1 MLETRV
7 NVEAQRRHADRSG
20 DARYAAAR
28 MKEDPDFCSSWEK
41 RRGNYSCSLASRSL
55 PHFGLYS
62 NFYYLVRNV
71 CLVALNINQQSR
83 RSSDSLV
90 LGRRVRMMRLSILL
104 LLFVGVHAQDQTPA
118 GSSCSPIKS
127 TECPIDLYFVID
139 TSETIALQENPPGS
153 LVESIK
159 EFTIRFAEKLQNVNY
174 RGSVDITWAIGGLHF
189 SQRQEFFSSI
199 TTKEKFISN
208 LRPIRYLGKGTHIDC
223 AITNMTQQLVRFP
236 SRPDAKRFA
245 VVITDGHVTGNPCGG
260 IKVAAERARD
270 ENIRIFAVAS
280 SRNLE
285 ETGLREI
292 ANSPAGVYRNK
303 YMAVDLTGT
312 RPVIV
317 MSTIDRIY
325 DTMLHM
331 AYQECYSTK
340 CLETAGPPGPPGH
353 RGQKGAKGDNGGAG
367 LKGEKGR
374 PGDPGIEGPIGHP
387 GPKGEPGLKGEK
399 GEIGAQG
406 KKGVAGIAGRD
417 GKDGQ
422 KGKFG
427 RIGAPGCKGDPGDKG
442 PDGHPGDVGEPG
454 YPGALGDK
462 GDRGR
467 PGRSGPPG
475 PAGDPGPK
483 GERGSPGS
491 PGIPG
496 TKGGAG
502 TAGGPGPK
510 GDAGRRGD
518 FGPKGSTGPNGSKGE
533 KGEPGPEGPRGLA
546 GEVGGK
552 GSKGDN
558 GLPGPRGPPGSPGE
572 AGRKGSSGDPGDSG
586 PRGDPGPPGPK
597 GDSGRPGFS
606 YPGPRGPTGDRGEK
620 GSPGPRGSRGDCG
633 PKGDP
638 GLKGTPGEPGEPG
651 PSGEPGQRGPRG
663 DGGRDGDPG
672 PEGDPGLTECD
683 VMNYIRETC
692 GCCDC
697 EKRCGA
703 LDIVFVI
710 DSSESVGLTNFTLE
724 KNFVINTI
732 NRLGSIAKDPS
743 SETGTRVGV
752 VQYSHNGT
760 FQAIRLN
767 DSKIDSMSAFKDAV
781 KKLEWIAGGTWTPSA
796 LKFAYDNLIRDSRRA
811 KANVTVVV
819 ITDGRYDPR
828 DDDKL
833 LNYLCTDTSID
844 VNAIGIG
851 DMFDQPEENESLKS
865 IACRK
870 DGRVMGM
877 RRFADLVAEDF
888 IDRIETVLCPDP
900 VVICPDLPCKSEP
913 AVANCIQRPV
923 DLIFMLD
930 GSERMGQENFR
941 YAREFV
947 ENVANRLTLAQGD
960 NDERNARV
968 ALLQYGDENQHQLA
982 FKLTNNFTVIADGL
996 ANMRYLDSTSNVG
1009 SGIIYA
1015 INNIVTSR
1023 GTRLA
1028 RRNAELSFVF
1038 ITDGVTS
1045 SKNLEE
1051 GISAMRRAE
1060 GVPTVIAM
1068 SNDVDKEILA
1078 KISLGDQT
1086 AVFRGDDFARLNK
1099 ASFFERFVRW
1109 IC

>member
-1 MLETRV
+1 M
-7 NVEAQRRHADRSG
+7 
-20 DARYAAAR
+20 
-28 MKEDPDFCSSWEK
+28 
-41 RRGNYSCSLASRSL
+41 
-55 PHFGLYS
+55 
-62 NFYYLVRNV
+62 
-71 CLVALNINQQSR
+71 
-83 RSSDSLV
+83 
-90 LGRRVRMMRLSILL
+90 RMMILSLL
-104 LLFVGVHAQDQTPA
+104 CFLLYGAAVRGQGGPECTPK
-118 GSSCSPIKS
+118 P
-127 TECPIDLYFVID
+127 ECPIDLYFVID

-153 LVESIK
+153 LVRSIK
-159 EFTIRFAEKLQNVNY
+159 DFTTAFARKLEDVDYKGLVQISW
-174 RGSVDITWAIGGLHF
+174 SVGGLHF
-189 SQRQEFFSSI
+189 SQRQEIISPI
-199 TTKEKFISN
+199 TNKEEFISKLKN
-208 LRPIRYLGKGTHIDC
+208 IQYLGKGTYIDC
-223 AITNMTQQLVRFP
+223 AITNMTQQLVRSP
-236 SRPDAKRFA
+236 SKTNAKRFA

-260 IKVAAERARD
+260 IKVAGERARD
-270 ENIRIFAVAS
+270 QSIKIFSVAS

-285 ETGLREI
+285 EAGLREI
-292 ANSPAGVYRNK
+292 ANSPVGVFRNK
-303 YMAVDLTGT
+303 YMAVDLTGL

-317 MSTIDRIY
+317 TSTIDRIY

-340 CLETAGPPGPPGH
+340 CLETAGPPGPAGH
-353 RGQKGAKGDNGGAG
+353 KGQKGAKGDNGDPGPKGAI
-367 LKGEKGR
+367 GR

-387 GPKGEPGLKGEK
+387 GPKGETGLKGEK
-399 GEIGAQG
+399 GEFGTSG
-406 KKGVAGIAGRD
+406 KKGVAGISGRN
-417 GKDGQ
+417 GTDGQ
-422 KGKFG
+422 KGKIG
-427 RIGAPGCKGDPGDKG
+427 RIGAAGCKGDPGDKG
-442 PDGHPGDVGEPG
+442 PDGYPGDVGDSGLPG
-454 YPGALGDK
+454 TLGEK
-462 GDRGR
+462 GDPGR
-467 PGRSGPPG
+467 PGRPGPPG
-475 PAGDPGPK
+475 PLGDLGPK

-491 PGIPG
+491 PGVPG
-496 TKGGAG
+496 LKGPPGMQ
-502 TAGGPGPK
+502 GGPGPK
-510 GDAGRRGD
+510 GDPGRRGD
-518 FGPKGSTGPNGSKGE
+518 FGPKGGTGPNGLKGD
-533 KGEPGPEGPRGLA
+533 KGEPGSEGPRGLA
-546 GEVGGK
+546 GEVGDK
-552 GSKGDN
+552 GSKGDR
-558 GLPGPRGPPGSPGE
+558 GLPGPRGPPGASGEPGRN
-572 AGRKGSSGDPGDSG
+572 GTTGDPGDAG

-597 GDSGRPGFS
+597 GDTGRAGFS
-606 YPGPRGPTGDRGEK
+606 YPGQRGPTGDRGEK
-620 GSPGPRGSRGDCG
+620 GGPGPRGGRGDCG

-638 GLKGTPGEPGEPG
+638 GPKGAPGLSGEPG
-651 PSGEPGQRGPRG
+651 PEGEPGLRGPRG
-663 DGGRDGDPG
+663 DAGRDGDPG

-724 KNFVINTI
+724 KNFVINTL
-732 NRLGSIAKDPS
+732 NRLGSMAKDPK

-767 DSKIDSMSAFKDAV
+767 DSKIDSLSAFKEAV

-811 KANVTVVV
+811 KANVNVVV

-900 VVICPDLPCKSEP
+900 VIVCPDLPCKSEP
-913 AVANCIQRPV
+913 AVANCNQRPI
-923 DLIFMLD
+923 DLVFMLD
-930 GSERMGQENFR
+930 GSERMGQESFR
-941 YAREFV
+941 QARDFIES
-947 ENVANRLTLAQGD
+947 VARHMTLAQGD
-960 NDERNARV
+960 DDERNARV
-968 ALLQYGDENQHQLA
+968 ALLQYGDENQHELA
-982 FKLTNNFTVIADGL
+982 FKLSTNFTVISDGL

-1009 SGIIYA
+1009 SGIIHA
-1015 INNIVTSR
+1015 VDNIVTSR

-1045 SKNLEE
+1045 NKNLEE
-1051 GISAMRRAE
+1051 GISSMRRAD
-1060 GVPTVIAM
+1060 GVATVIAM
-1068 SNDVDKEILA
+1068 GSDVDNEILSKLA
-1078 KISLGDQT
+1078 LGDQT
-1086 AVFRGDDFARLNK
+1086 AIFRGQDF

>member
-1 MLETRV
+1 MV
-7 NVEAQRRHADRSG
+7 NT
-20 DARYAAAR
+20 
-28 MKEDPDFCSSWEK
+28 
-41 RRGNYSCSLASRSL
+41 SCL
-55 PHFGLYS
+55 
-62 NFYYLVRNV
+62 LV
-71 CLVALNINQQSR
+71 C
-83 RSSDSLV
+83 
-90 LGRRVRMMRLSILL
+90 LGRRMRMMRLSILL
-104 LLFVGVHAQDQTPA
+104 LLFVGVHIQGQIPASQTPCA
-118 GSSCSPIKS
+118 EPIK
-127 TECPIDLYFVID
+127 CPIELYFVID

-153 LVESIK
+153 LVKSIK
-159 EFTIRFAEKLQNVNY
+159 DFTAAFAGKLKDGNY
-174 RGSVDITWAIGGLHF
+174 KGLVQISWSVGGLHF
-189 SQRQEFFSSI
+189 SQQQEI
-199 TTKEKFISN
+199 ISN
-208 LRPIRYLGKGTHIDC
+208 ITSKDVFIESLKPITYLGKGTYIDC
-223 AITNMTQQLVRFP
+223 AITNMTQQLVRPP
-236 SRPDAKRFA
+236 SKNNVTRFA

-270 ENIRIFAVAS
+270 EFIKIFAVAS

-303 YMAVDLTGT
+303 YMAVDLTGG

-317 MSTIDRIY
+317 TSTIDRIY
-325 DTMLHM
+325 DTMVM
-331 AYQECYSTK
+331 Q
-340 CLETAGPPGPPGH
+340 CLSYFSFGYT
-353 RGQKGAKGDNGGAG
+353 
-367 LKGEKGR
+367 
-374 PGDPGIEGPIGHP
+374 
-387 GPKGEPGLKGEK
+387 
-399 GEIGAQG
+399 
-406 KKGVAGIAGRD
+406 GVAGISGRN
-417 GKDGQ
+417 GTDGQ
-422 KGKFG
+422 KGKIG
-427 RIGAPGCKGDPGDKG
+427 RIGAPGCKGDPGDKSINS
-442 PDGHPGDVGEPG
+442 V
-454 YPGALGDK
+454 
-462 GDRGR
+462 
-467 PGRSGPPG
+467 
-475 PAGDPGPK
+475 
-483 GERGSPGS
+483 
-491 PGIPG
+491 
-496 TKGGAG
+496 
-502 TAGGPGPK
+502 
-510 GDAGRRGD
+510 
-518 FGPKGSTGPNGSKGE
+518 GE
-533 KGEPGPEGPRGLA
+533 KG
-546 GEVGGK
+546 
-552 GSKGDN
+552 SQ
-558 GLPGPRGPPGSPGE
+558 
-572 AGRKGSSGDPGDSG
+572 GDPGDAG
-586 PRGDPGPPGPK
+586 PRGDPGPQGPQ

-606 YPGPRGPTGDRGEK
+606 YPGSRGSTGDRGNK
-620 GSPGPRGSRGDCG
+620 GAPGPRGSRGDCG

-638 GLKGTPGEPGEPG
+638 GSKGTSGEPGEPG
-651 PSGEPGQRGPRG
+651 PSGEPGRRGPTG
-663 DGGRDGDPG
+663 EPGRDGDPG

-732 NRLGSIAKDPS
+732 NRLGSIAKDPN

-767 DSKIDSMSAFKDAV
+767 DSKIDSMSAFKEAV

-833 LNYLCTDTSID
+833 LNYLCTDTNID

-900 VVICPDLPCKSEP
+900 VIVCPDLPCKSEP
-913 AVANCIQRPV
+913 AVTNCIQRPV

-947 ENVANRLTLAQGD
+947 ENVANRLTLARGD
-960 NDERNARV
+960 NDERNVRV

-982 FKLTNNFTVIADGL
+982 FTLTNNFTLVTNGL
-996 ANMRYLDSTSNVG
+996 ASMRYLDSTSNVG
-1009 SGIIYA
+1009 SGIIYGV
-1015 INNIVTSR
+1015 NNIVTSG

-1051 GISAMRRAE
+1051 GISSMRRAE

-1068 SNDVDKEILA
+1068 GSDVDKEILA
-1078 KISLGDQT
+1078 KLSLGDQT
-1086 AVFRGDDFARLNK
+1086 AIFRDQDFASLNK
-1099 ASFFERFVRW
+1099 ARFFDRFIRW

>member
-1 MLETRV
+1 MV
-7 NVEAQRRHADRSG
+7 NT
-20 DARYAAAR
+20 
-28 MKEDPDFCSSWEK
+28 
-41 RRGNYSCSLASRSL
+41 SCL
-55 PHFGLYS
+55 
-62 NFYYLVRNV
+62 LV
-71 CLVALNINQQSR
+71 C
-83 RSSDSLV
+83 
-90 LGRRVRMMRLSILL
+90 LGRRMRMMRLSILL
-104 LLFVGVHAQDQTPA
+104 LLFVGVHIQEP
-118 GSSCSPIKS
+118 

-153 LVESIK
+153 LVNSIK
-159 EFTIRFAEKLQNVNY
+159 DFTTAFAGKLKDVNY
-174 RGSVDITWAIGGLHF
+174 KGLVQISWSVGGLHF
-189 SQRQEFFSSI
+189 SQRQEIISTI
-199 TTKEKFISN
+199 TSKDVFIER
-208 LRPIRYLGKGTHIDC
+208 LKPITYLGKGTYIDC
-223 AITNMTQQLVRFP
+223 AITNMTQQLVRSP
-236 SRPDAKRFA
+236 SKPNATRFA

-270 ENIRIFAVAS
+270 EFIKIFAVAS

-303 YMAVDLTGT
+303 YMAVDLTGV

-317 MSTIDRIY
+317 TSTIDRIY
-325 DTMLHM
+325 DTM
-331 AYQECYSTK
+331 CYSAK
-340 CLETAGPPGPPGH
+340 CLETPGPPGPPGH
-353 RGQKGAKGDNGGAG
+353 RGQKGK
-367 LKGEKGR
+367 
-374 PGDPGIEGPIGHP
+374 I
-387 GPKGEPGLKGEK
+387 
-399 GEIGAQG
+399 
-406 KKGVAGIAGRD
+406 
-417 GKDGQ
+417 
-422 KGKFG
+422 G

-442 PDGHPGDVGEPG
+442 PDGYPGAVGEPG
-454 YPGALGDK
+454 LPGSLGE
-462 GDRGR
+462 
-467 PGRSGPPG
+467 
-475 PAGDPGPK
+475 K

-491 PGIPG
+491 PGFPG
-496 TKGGAG
+496 QKGSAG
-502 TAGGPGPK
+502 IAGGPGPK
-510 GDAGRRGD
+510 GDPGRRGD
-518 FGPKGSTGPNGSKGE
+518 FGLKGSTGPNGPKGE
-533 KGEPGPEGPRGLA
+533 KGEPGPEGTRGLP
-546 GEVGGK
+546 GEVGNK

-558 GLPGPRGPPGSPGE
+558 GLPGPRGSPGAPGE
-572 AGRKGSSGDPGDSG
+572 PGRNGSQGDPGDAG
-586 PRGDPGPPGPK
+586 PRGDPGPLGPQ

-606 YPGPRGPTGDRGEK
+606 YPGPRGPTGDRGDK
-620 GSPGPRGSRGDCG
+620 GAPGPRGSRGDCG
-633 PKGDP
+633 PKGDL

-651 PSGEPGQRGPRG
+651 PSGEPGRRGPIG
-663 DGGRDGDPG
+663 DPGRDGDPG

-732 NRLGSIAKDPS
+732 NRLGSIAKDPN

-767 DSKIDSMSAFKDAV
+767 DSKIDSMSAFKEAV

-833 LNYLCTDTSID
+833 LNYLCTDTNID

-900 VVICPDLPCKSEP
+900 VIVCPDLPCKSEP

-947 ENVANRLTLAQGD
+947 ENVANRLTLARGD
-960 NDERNARV
+960 NDERNVRV

-982 FKLTNNFTVIADGL
+982 FKLTNNFTLVTDGL
-996 ANMRYLDSTSNVG
+996 ASMRYLDSTSNVG
-1009 SGIIYA
+1009 SGIIYGV
-1015 INNIVTSR
+1015 NNIVTR
-1023 GTRLA
+1023 EGTRLA

-1051 GISAMRRAE
+1051 GISSMRRAE

-1068 SNDVDKEILA
+1068 GSDVDKEILA
-1078 KISLGDQT
+1078 KLSLGDQT
-1086 AVFRGDDFARLNK
+1086 AIFRGQDFASLNK
-1099 ASFFERFVRW
+1099 ARFFDRFIRW

>member
-1 MLETRV
+1 MV
-7 NVEAQRRHADRSG
+7 NT
-20 DARYAAAR
+20 
-28 MKEDPDFCSSWEK
+28 FC
-41 RRGNYSCSLASRSL
+41 L
-55 PHFGLYS
+55 F
-62 NFYYLVRNV
+62 V
-71 CLVALNINQQSR
+71 C
-83 RSSDSLV
+83 
-90 LGRRVRMMRLSILL
+90 LGRRMRMMRLSILL
-104 LLFVGVHAQDQTPA
+104 LLFVGVHTQGQILASQTP
-118 GSSCSPIKS
+118 CTKT

-153 LVESIK
+153 LVDSIK
-159 EFTIRFAEKLQNVNY
+159 KFTAAFAKKLENVIY
-174 RGSVDITWAIGGLHF
+174 KGLVQISWSVGGLHF
-189 SQRQEFFSSI
+189 SQQQEIISAI
-199 TTKEKFISN
+199 TSKDEFITKLLKIN
-208 LRPIRYLGKGTHIDC
+208 YLGKGTYIDC
-223 AITNMTQQLVRFP
+223 AITNMTQQLVRSP
-236 SRPDAKRFA
+236 SKNNVKRFA

-270 ENIRIFAVAS
+270 EFIKIFSVAS

-303 YMAVDLTGT
+303 YMAVDLAGV
-312 RPVIV
+312 RPLIV
-317 MSTIDRIY
+317 QSTIDRIY
-325 DTMLHM
+325 DTM
-331 AYQECYSTK
+331 CYSTK
-340 CLETAGPPGPPGH
+340 CLETPGPPGPPGL
-353 RGQKGAKGDNGGAG
+353 RGQKVSILKKKLG
-367 LKGEKGR
+367 LKR
-374 PGDPGIEGPIGHP
+374 
-387 GPKGEPGLKGEK
+387 
-399 GEIGAQG
+399 Q
-406 KKGVAGIAGRD
+406 
-417 GKDGQ
+417 
-422 KGKFG
+422 
-427 RIGAPGCKGDPGDKG
+427 IGAPGCKGDPGDKG
-442 PDGHPGDVGEPG
+442 PDGYPGDVGEPG
-454 YPGALGDK
+454 LAGALGEK
-462 GDRGR
+462 GDPGR
-467 PGRSGPPG
+467 PGRPGPLG

-483 GERGSPGS
+483 VRFHNYRDYTNISS
-491 PGIPG
+491 
-496 TKGGAG
+496 
-502 TAGGPGPK
+502 
-510 GDAGRRGD
+510 
-518 FGPKGSTGPNGSKGE
+518 
-533 KGEPGPEGPRGLA
+533 EGPRGLSGEA
-546 GEVGGK
+546 GNK
-552 GSKGDN
+552 GSKVRVTDLAGSQGD
-558 GLPGPRGPPGSPGE
+558 
-572 AGRKGSSGDPGDSG
+572 AGDSG
-586 PRGDPGPPGPK
+586 PRGDPGSLGPK

-606 YPGPRGPTGDRGEK
+606 YPGSRGATGDRGDK
-620 GSPGPRGSRGDCG
+620 GAPGPRGSRGDCG

-638 GLKGTPGEPGEPG
+638 GPKGTPGESGEPG
-651 PSGEPGQRGPRG
+651 PSGEPGRRGPKG
-663 DGGRDGDPG
+663 DPGRDGDPG

-767 DSKIDSMSAFKDAV
+767 DSKIDSMSAFKNAV
-781 KKLEWIAGGTWTPSA
+781 KNLEWIAGGTWTPSA

-900 VVICPDLPCKSEP
+900 VIVCPDLPCKSEP

-947 ENVANRLTLAQGD
+947 ENVANHLTLARGD
-960 NDERNARV
+960 NDDRNARV
-968 ALLQYGDENQHQLA
+968 ALQQYGDENQHQLA
-982 FKLTNNFTVIADGL
+982 FKLTNNFTAITDGL
-996 ANMRYLDSTSNVG
+996 AKLRYLDSTSNVG
-1009 SGIIYA
+1009 NGIIYA
-1015 INNIVTSR
+1015 VNNIVTSR
-1023 GTRLA
+1023 GTRLV
-1028 RRNAELSFVF
+1028 RRNAELAFVF

-1045 SKNLEE
+1045 NKNLEE
-1051 GISAMRRAE
+1051 GVSAMRRAE

-1068 SNDVDKEILA
+1068 GSDVDKEILA
-1078 KISLGDQT
+1078 KLSLGDQT
-1086 AVFRGDDFARLNK
+1086 AILRGQDFASLNK
-1099 ASFFERFVRW
+1099 ASFFERFIRW

>member
-1 MLETRV
+1 M
-7 NVEAQRRHADRSG
+7 
-20 DARYAAAR
+20 
-28 MKEDPDFCSSWEK
+28 
-41 RRGNYSCSLASRSL
+41 
-55 PHFGLYS
+55 
-62 NFYYLVRNV
+62 
-71 CLVALNINQQSR
+71 
-83 RSSDSLV
+83 
-90 LGRRVRMMRLSILL
+90 RMMRLPILL
-104 LLFVGVHAQDQTPA
+104 LLFVGVPTQGQTTD
-118 GSSCSPIKS
+118 GSSCAKPI
-127 TECPIDLYFVID
+127 ECPIDLYFVID

-159 EFTIRFAEKLQNVNY
+159 EFTELFARKLEDFNY
-174 RGSVDITWAIGGLHF
+174 RDSVQISWSVGGLHF
-189 SQRQEFFSSI
+189 SQLQEIISRVTS
-199 TTKEKFISN
+199 KNDFIG
-208 LRPIRYLGKGTHIDC
+208 LLKPIKYLGKGTYIDC
-223 AITNMTQQLVRFP
+223 AITNMTQQLVSFP
-236 SRPDAKRFA
+236 SKPNAKRFA
-245 VVITDGHVTGNPCGG
+245 VVITDGHVTGSPCGG
-260 IKVAAERARD
+260 IKVASEQARD
-270 ENIRIFAVAS
+270 KFIKIFAVAS
-280 SRNLE
+280 SRNLDE
-285 ETGLREI
+285 AGLREI
-292 ANSPAGVYRNK
+292 ANSPAGVYREK
-303 YMAVDLTGT
+303 FMAVDFKGRL
-312 RPVIV
+312 PVL
-317 MSTIDRIY
+317 MTSTIDRIY
-325 DTMLHM
+325 DTMLHL
-331 AYQECYSTK
+331 AYQECYSAK
-340 CLETAGPPGPPGH
+340 CLETPGPPGPSGH
-353 RGQKGAKGDNGGAG
+353 RGQKGAKGDNGDPG
-367 LKGEKGR
+367 LKGQRGR

-387 GPKGEPGLKGEK
+387 GSKGEPGIRGEK
-399 GEIGAQG
+399 GEIGTQG
-406 KKGVAGIAGRD
+406 KKGVAGISGRN
-417 GKDGQ
+417 GTDGQ
-422 KGKFG
+422 KGKIG

-442 PDGHPGDVGEPG
+442 PDGYPGGVGE
-454 YPGALGDK
+454 
-462 GDRGR
+462 
-467 PGRSGPPG
+467 SGPPG
-475 PAGDPGPK
+475 IPGEKGDPGRTGRPGPPGLAGDPGPK
-483 GERGSPGS
+483 GEGGSPGS
-491 PGIPG
+491 PGFPGQKGSPGIPG
-496 TKGGAG
+496 GL
-502 TAGGPGPK
+502 GPK
-510 GDAGRRGD
+510 GDLGRRGE
-518 FGPKGSTGPNGSKGE
+518 FGSKGSTGPNGLKGDKGE
-533 KGEPGPEGPRGLA
+533 SGPEGPRGLA
-546 GEVGGK
+546 GEVGSK
-552 GSKGDN
+552 GTKGDN
-558 GLPGPRGPPGSPGE
+558 GLPGPRGPPGTSGE
-572 AGRKGSSGDPGDSG
+572 AGKNGSLGDPGDSG

-597 GDSGRPGFS
+597 GDTGRPGFS
-606 YPGPRGPTGDRGEK
+606 YPGPRGTTGDRGDK
-620 GSPGPRGSRGDCG
+620 GTPGPRGSRGDCG

-638 GLKGTPGEPGEPG
+638 GPNGTPGVPGEPG
-651 PSGEPGQRGPRG
+651 PPGEPGQRGPRG
-663 DGGRDGDPG
+663 DGGRDGDSG

-732 NRLGSIAKDPS
+732 NRLGSMAKDPS

-767 DSKIDSMSAFKDAV
+767 DSKIDSLSAFKDAV

-844 VNAIGIG
+844 VNAIGVG

-888 IDRIETVLCPDP
+888 IDRIENVLCPDP
-900 VVICPDLPCKSEP
+900 VIVCPDLPCKSEP

-923 DLIFMLD
+923 DIIFMMD

-947 ENVANRLTLAQGD
+947 ENVANRLSLARGD
-960 NDERNARV
+960 DDVRNARV
-968 ALLQYGDENQHQLA
+968 ALLQFGDEAQHQLA

-1015 INNIVTSR
+1015 VDNIVGS
-1023 GTRLA
+1023 RLA

-1038 ITDGVTS
+1038 ITDGVTNN
-1045 SKNLEE
+1045 KNLEE
-1051 GISAMRRAE
+1051 GISSMRRVE

-1068 SNDVDKEILA
+1068 GSDVDKEILA
-1078 KISLGDQT
+1078 KLSLGDQT
-1086 AVFRGDDFARLNK
+1086 AIFRGEDFGRLNK
-1099 ASFFERFVRW
+1099 ASFFDRFVRW

>member
-1 MLETRV
+1 L
-7 NVEAQRRHADRSG
+7 D
-20 DARYAAAR
+20 D
-28 MKEDPDFCSSWEK
+28 
-41 RRGNYSCSLASRSL
+41 
-55 PHFGLYS
+55 
-62 NFYYLVRNV
+62 
-71 CLVALNINQQSR
+71 
-83 RSSDSLV
+83 
-90 LGRRVRMMRLSILL
+90 LL
-104 LLFVGVHAQDQTPA
+104 LSVLLCWYLKGLDLCCCVCSV
-118 GSSCSPIKS
+118 SSEP

-153 LVESIK
+153 LVNSIK
-159 EFTIRFAEKLQNVNY
+159 DFTTAFAGKLKDVNY
-174 RGSVDITWAIGGLHF
+174 KGLVQISWSVGGLHF
-189 SQRQEFFSSI
+189 SQRQEIISTI
-199 TTKEKFISN
+199 TSKDVFIER
-208 LRPIRYLGKGTHIDC
+208 LKPITYLGKGTYIDC
-223 AITNMTQQLVRFP
+223 AITNMTQQLVRSP
-236 SRPDAKRFA
+236 SKPNATRFA

-270 ENIRIFAVAS
+270 EFIKIFAVAS

-303 YMAVDLTGT
+303 YMAVDLTGV

-317 MSTIDRIY
+317 TSTIDRIY
-325 DTMLHM
+325 DTMVM
-331 AYQECYSTK
+331 Q
-340 CLETAGPPGPPGH
+340 CLSYFSFGYT
-353 RGQKGAKGDNGGAG
+353 
-367 LKGEKGR
+367 
-374 PGDPGIEGPIGHP
+374 
-387 GPKGEPGLKGEK
+387 
-399 GEIGAQG
+399 G
-406 KKGVAGIAGRD
+406 KI
-417 GKDGQ
+417 
-422 KGKFG
+422 G
-427 RIGAPGCKGDPGDKG
+427 RIGAPGCKGDPGDKSINS
-442 PDGHPGDVGEPG
+442 
-454 YPGALGDK
+454 L
-462 GDRGR
+462 
-467 PGRSGPPG
+467 
-475 PAGDPGPK
+475 
-483 GERGSPGS
+483 
-491 PGIPG
+491 
-496 TKGGAG
+496 
-502 TAGGPGPK
+502 
-510 GDAGRRGD
+510 
-518 FGPKGSTGPNGSKGE
+518 GE
-533 KGEPGPEGPRGLA
+533 KGEPGPEGTRGLP
-546 GEVGGK
+546 GEVGNK

-558 GLPGPRGPPGSPGE
+558 GLPGPRGSPGAPGE
-572 AGRKGSSGDPGDSG
+572 PGRNGSQGDPGDAG
-586 PRGDPGPPGPK
+586 PRGDPGPLGPQ

-606 YPGPRGPTGDRGEK
+606 YPGPRGPTGDRGDK
-620 GSPGPRGSRGDCG
+620 GAPGPRGSRGDCG
-633 PKGDP
+633 PKGDL

-651 PSGEPGQRGPRG
+651 PSGEPGRRGPIG
-663 DGGRDGDPG
+663 DPGRDGDPG

-732 NRLGSIAKDPS
+732 NRLGSIAKDPN

-767 DSKIDSMSAFKDAV
+767 DSKIDSMSAFKEAV

-833 LNYLCTDTSID
+833 LNYLCTDTNID

-900 VVICPDLPCKSEP
+900 VIVCPDLPCKSEP

-947 ENVANRLTLAQGD
+947 ENVANRLTLARGD
-960 NDERNARV
+960 NDERNVRV

-982 FKLTNNFTVIADGL
+982 FKLTNNFTLVTDGL
-996 ANMRYLDSTSNVG
+996 ASMRYLDSTSNVG
-1009 SGIIYA
+1009 SGIIYGV
-1015 INNIVTSR
+1015 NNIVTR
-1023 GTRLA
+1023 EGTRLA

-1051 GISAMRRAE
+1051 GISSMRRAE

-1068 SNDVDKEILA
+1068 GSDVDKEILA
-1078 KISLGDQT
+1078 KLSLGDQT
-1086 AVFRGDDFARLNK
+1086 AIFRGQDFASLNK
-1099 ASFFERFVRW
+1099 ARFFDRFIRW

>member
-1 MLETRV
+1 
-7 NVEAQRRHADRSG
+7 
-20 DARYAAAR
+20 
-28 MKEDPDFCSSWEK
+28 
-41 RRGNYSCSLASRSL
+41 
-55 PHFGLYS
+55 
-62 NFYYLVRNV
+62 
-71 CLVALNINQQSR
+71 
-83 RSSDSLV
+83 
-90 LGRRVRMMRLSILL
+90 MRLSILL
-104 LLFVGVHAQDQTPA
+104 LLFVVVHTQGQIPPTQTPC
-118 GSSCSPIKS
+118 SSKETSLYVFSLSPEV

-153 LVESIK
+153 LVDSIK
-159 EFTIRFAEKLQNVNY
+159 QFTAAFARKLEDVKYKGLVQISW
-174 RGSVDITWAIGGLHF
+174 SVGGLHF
-189 SQRQEFFSSI
+189 SQRQEIISAI
-199 TTKEKFISN
+199 TNKNDFIAKLLKIN
-208 LRPIRYLGKGTHIDC
+208 YLGKGTYIDC
-223 AITNMTQQLVRFP
+223 AITNMTQQLVHSP
-236 SRPDAKRFA
+236 SKPNAKRFA

-270 ENIRIFAVAS
+270 EFIKIFSIAS

-303 YMAVDLTGT
+303 YMAVDLAGVQ
-312 RPVIV
+312 PVIV
-317 MSTIDRIY
+317 QSTIDRIY
-325 DTMLHM
+325 DIMLHL

-340 CLETAGPPGPPGH
+340 CLETPGPPGPAGH
-353 RGQKGAKGDNGGAG
+353 RGQKGAKGDNGDPG
-367 LKGEKGR
+367 LKGLKGR

-399 GEIGAQG
+399 G
-406 KKGVAGIAGRD
+406 VAGTQGRN
-417 GKDGQ
+417 GTDGQ
-422 KGKFG
+422 KGKIG

-442 PDGHPGDVGEPG
+442 PDGYPGSFGEPG
-454 YPGALGDK
+454 LAGAPGEK
-462 GDRGR
+462 GDPGR
-467 PGRSGPPG
+467 PGRSGPLG
-475 PAGDPGPK
+475 PVGDPGPK

-496 TKGGAG
+496 Q
-502 TAGGPGPK
+502 
-510 GDAGRRGD
+510 
-518 FGPKGSTGPNGSKGE
+518 KGS
-533 KGEPGPEGPRGLA
+533 GEPGSEGPRGLA
-546 GEVGGK
+546 GEIGNK
-552 GSKGDN
+552 GAKVRVTDLAGSQGD
-558 GLPGPRGPPGSPGE
+558 
-572 AGRKGSSGDPGDSG
+572 AGDSG
-586 PRGDPGPPGPK
+586 PRGDPGPLGPK

-606 YPGPRGPTGDRGEK
+606 YPGPRGPTGDRGDK
-620 GSPGPRGSRGDCG
+620 GAPGPRGSRGDCG

-638 GLKGTPGEPGEPG
+638 GSKGTPGEPPGPPGEPG
-651 PSGEPGQRGPRG
+651 RRGPI
-663 DGGRDGDPG
+663 GDPG
-672 PEGDPGLTECD
+672 RDASLIFSECD
-683 VMNYIRETC
+683 VMSYIRETC

-767 DSKIDSMSAFKDAV
+767 DSRIDSMSAFKDAV

-833 LNYLCTDTSID
+833 LNYLCNDASID

-900 VVICPDLPCKSEP
+900 VIVCPDLPCKSEP

-923 DLIFMLD
+923 ELIFMLD

-941 YAREFV
+941 YVREFV
-947 ENVANRLTLAQGD
+947 ENVASNLILAQGD
-960 NDERNARV
+960 DDERNARV

-982 FKLTNNFTVIADGL
+982 FKLTNNFTVITDGL
-996 ANMRYLDSTSNVG
+996 ASLRYLDSTSSVA

-1028 RRNAELSFVF
+1028 RRNAELAFVF

-1045 SKNLEE
+1045 NKNLEE
-1051 GISAMRRAE
+1051 GISAMRRVE
-1060 GVPTVIAM
+1060 GVPTVIALG
-1068 SNDVDKEILA
+1068 SDLGKEILA
-1078 KISLGDQT
+1078 KLSLGDQT
-1086 AVFRGDDFARLNK
+1086 AIFTGQDFASLK
-1099 ASFFERFVRW
+1099 KPSFFDRFIRW